1 MAQAIDVMR
10 GAIARDS
17 SNVRSWAKL
26 GGLYARSDQLGE
38 AEVAL
43 GQAVGRGD
51 QRAEILYNLA
61 EVLVVQGQGH
71 WGRGER
77 AEAASRWQQALGYYR
92 RVGDG
97 YRRSSERIEQLG
109 QQLPFD
115 HQAQSDKPSLS
126 DQQPPLSDQQ
136 QP

>member
-1 MAQAIDVMR
+1 MR

-26 GGLYARSDQLGE
+26 GGLYARSNQLDE

-43 GQAVGRGD
+43 RQAVGRGD

-77 AEAASRWQQALGYYR
+77 AEGASRWQQALGYYR
-92 RVGDG
+92 RVGAG

-109 QQLPFD
+109 KLV
-115 HQAQSDKPSLS
+115 LS
-126 DQQPPLSDQQ
+126 DQQPPLSDKQ